1 MSSFRV
7 GEKVWVVPN
16 RTRVG
21 EPGYYGTVTAV
32 HAATSGRCVFS
43 VRPDDTPDI
52 LRLVSLHHLRGIPKH
67 EENES

>member
-1 MSSFRV
+1 MSFRA

-16 RTRVG
+16 CTRVG
-21 EPGYYGTVTAV
+21 EPGYYGTVIAV
-32 HAATSGRCVFS
+32 HLATSGRFVFS

-52 LRLVSLHHLRGIPKH
+52 LRPVSLHHLRGIPKH